1 MISEIYIILS
11 YVGFQETMSLKRFEK
26 FNSYFILMT
35 TKLKDPQGRYRY
47 R

>member
-26 FNSYFILMT
+26 FNSYFHLNDNQT
-35 TKLKDPQGRYRY
+35 QGPTGTL
-47 R
+47 